1 MAILHHRFPGICIGW
16 FIASSSLGT
25 YCARLIYRFFLPCQK
40 RWDRTCGANHFLH
53 LIRWMSATKCC
64 TRLDIKG
71 DSNLHWMCGILPEFL
86 DSNHFRVCLF
96 KWLGFHVQFA
106 WNSLPT
112 MSTGRW
118 ICQICVLPLGD
129 AWNYGLAGFAV
140 SEDNDCHW
148 LIDHHSKEMKHACA
162 MVASIGESL
171 AYPCI
176 YNLHSCS
183 LTNAPGRFDLFP
195 FCALKMHE
203 APAKIHDIFRHA
215 PSL

>member
-1 MAILHHRFPGICIGW
+1 MAILHHRFPGICIRW

-25 YCARLIYRFFLPCQK
+25 YCARVIYRFFLPCQK

-118 ICQICVLPLGD
+118 ICQICVLPPGD

-148 LIDHHSKEMKHACA
+148 SSFKRDETCLRN
-162 MVASIGESL
+162 G
-171 AYPCI
+171 CI
-176 YNLHSCS
+176 YWRKPCVSLHLQFAQLQSDKRSWKVWSFS
-183 LTNAPGRFDLFP
+183 LLCIQDAWST
-195 FCALKMHE
+195 
-203 APAKIHDIFRHA
+203 
-215 PSL
+215 S

>member
-25 YCARLIYRFFLPCQK
+25 YCARVIYRFFLPCQK

-53 LIRWMSATKCC
+53 LILNDCNKM
-64 TRLDIKG
+64 
-71 DSNLHWMCGILPEFL
+71 LHSSWYKRRFQSSLNVWHSSRISRFQSLQGLSLQYP
-86 DSNHFRVCLF
+86 
-96 KWLGFHVQFA
+96 WLGFHVQFA

-118 ICQICVLPLGD
+118 ICQICVSPLGD

-148 LIDHHSKEMKHACA
+148 SSFKRDETCLRN
-162 MVASIGESL
+162 G
-171 AYPCI
+171 CI
-176 YNLHSCS
+176 YWRKPCVSLHLQFAQLQSDKRSWKVWSFS
-183 LTNAPGRFDLFP
+183 LLCIEDAWST
-195 FCALKMHE
+195 
-203 APAKIHDIFRHA
+203 
-215 PSL
+215 S